1 LHSQIQQLDP
11 SRLSQDVLSRAGS
24 VLKARA
30 VGLVS
35 NAAAAA
41 PAATATVTAAKS
53 DTAPAG
59 AESLVARPEPVP
71 EQHQQQQQQ
80 QLLAAH
86 ANLGNIYAKIV
97 LFQKQELTRTEVHS
111 AVTAAIGSSTGT
123 SVLLR
128 GPVGCGKSTALRQ
141 VPPDVT
147 DWCKQQAQLRPA
159 SVPLSTCDVNEDP
172 AGVYGAILR
181 ALMLTNVSKHTT
193 TAKQQL
199 EALLFKTS
207 DSSSSSS
214 RSSHVRMI
222 IVRLESIDFVDKQQV
237 KQLLEWAHTDGCRL
251 ILIGTAYFDLGQNL
265 PRPQHLVVLKQ
276 FTESDVLAVL
286 TAQAGAAVLRAAY
299 VLCTKYAR
307 GDVERARR
315 VCLLATKL
323 ALSDHNKSSV
333 VTVSHMEQA
342 VRMQSHYFSSTA

>member
-1 LHSQIQQLDP
+1 LYSQIQQLDP

-30 VGLVS
+30 VELVS

-41 PAATATVTAAKS
+41 PAATATASAAKS
-53 DTAPAG
+53 DTAPTG
-59 AESLVARPEPVP
+59 ADSLVVHPEPVP

-86 ANLGNIYAKIV
+86 AKLGNIYAKIV

-111 AVTAAIGSSTGT
+111 AVTAAIASSTGT

-128 GPVGCGKSTALRQ
+128 GPGGCGKSTALRQ
-141 VPPDVT
+141 VFPDVT
-147 DWCKQQAQLRPA
+147 DWCKQQAKLRPA
-159 SVPLSTCDVNEDP
+159 SVPLSSCDVAEDP

-181 ALMLTNVSKHTT
+181 ALMLTNVSKYTT

-214 RSSHVRMI
+214 SHVRMI
-222 IVRLESIDFVDKQQV
+222 VVRLEGIDFVDKQQV

-251 ILIGTAYFDLGQNL
+251 ILIGTAYYDLWQDL